1 MNDMGFKLSELGS
14 MTMVDLET
22 GTEYDFGE
30 CTSLELVQEDLC
42 KDEEPTRTI
51 KGFTNSATFSCESST
66 IINEG
71 LFNELCRPS
80 NSSEFTCE
88 WDTPILVQARWHKKA
103 RIRKK
108 WLKRYGY
115 KEDFVKTIA
124 KARQGEYNTET
135 GECEIEIDS
144 TQFNFK
150 PYQMCRECMKR

>member
-1 MNDMGFKLSELGS
+1 MEFKLSELGS

-30 CTSLELVQEDLC
+30 CNSLELVQEDLC
-42 KDEEPTRTI
+42 KDAEPSRTI
-51 KGFTNSATFSCESST
+51 KGFTNAATFSCGSST
-66 IINEG
+66 IINEE

-80 NSSEFTCE
+80 NSSEFTVE

-115 KEDFVKTIA
+115 KEDVVKTIA
-124 KARQGEYNTET
+124 KARQGEYNSET

-144 TQFNFK
+144 IQFNFK
-150 PYQMCRECMKR
+150 PYQMHRESIKR

>member
-1 MNDMGFKLSELGS
+1 MGIELLGLGS
-14 MTMVDLET
+14 LTMTDLEA
-22 GTEYDFGE
+22 GTEYNFGD
-30 CTSLELVQEDLC
+30 SIPLEIEQLEWC
-42 KDEEPTRTI
+42 KDAEPSRII
-51 KGFTNSATFSCESST
+51 KGFAEPATFSCKPT
-66 IINEG
+66 I
-71 LFNELCRPS
+71 LDQDSFDKLLRPS

-115 KEDFVKTIA
+115 KEDVVKTIA
-124 KARQGEYNTET
+124 TARQGEYNTET

-144 TQFNFK
+144 IQFNFK